1 MNTAER
7 SQVRQMVL
15 GCRKVLWQEYDQLL
29 LLHGLL
35 PERKVNPPA
44 DRLAMRKRIE
54 EALNREGNDYV
65 RARKRYL
72 RGMAY
77 TFLNR
82 LMALRVAEG
91 YALIKETVQ
100 TRPEYGDRSKRE
112 RDLADFEPAL
122 LAHPEEFTR
131 HALEEAFVEARQTIP
146 LLFRTDDPYAL
157 VLPRLPAIRQVRDL
171 LQRIPNDDWCEFETL
186 GWAYQYFK
194 SEENE
199 EIRRRMRGA
208 PEPDEA
214 PIINQFFTVAWI
226 VKALAQN
233 TIGRLWLE
241 GHPNSS
247 LQAQLD
253 YFVTI
258 QNEFPAQ
265 QNIRIDEF
273 RVLDLA
279 CGSGHLLLGSF
290 DLLFIMWHEAY
301 PDLPIWKIPAR
312 ILENNLY
319 GVDIDLRACQI
330 AAAALYLKARTTFER
345 VKGNDPSASFQPR
358 RINIVC
364 ADIRFTDS
372 GRRERFLA
380 QFEGDAQLQRIVA
393 QTLQACEQ
401 AFEIG
406 SLLDIREPIQKLFQQ
421 RVKKPSDL
429 KPPVEQLALFPLN
442 TIQLSLGDVPASIP
456 RQWTLVEILSLIQ
469 DYLRQATQR
478 QDMGSEFFG
487 MDAEQALYLVDVL
500 SQDYDVILMNPP
512 YGAMTTNCKT
522 YAKKHFPR
530 TANDAYAAFIE
541 QAVRLVKPGGC
552 VGALTGR
559 TFLFLKTFQKLR
571 EEILRQEALPELV
584 WDLGFNVL
592 DEATARYAAFTLRK
606 RFDQDGVDWQK
617 HPVTFFRLLDWA
629 WDEKRVKFEEALAGM
644 KQQVGE

>member
-1 MNTAER
+1 MDTAER

-15 GCRKVLWQEYDQLL
+15 ACRRILWEEYDQILR
-29 LLHGLL
+29 LHGLL
-35 PERKVNPPA
+35 PDKTVNPPA
-44 DRLAMRKRIE
+44 DRQAMQKRLQ
-54 EALNREGNDYV
+54 EALHREGNDYIK
-65 RARKRYL
+65 ARKRYL

-82 LMALRVAEG
+82 IMALRVAEG

-100 TRPEYGDRSKRE
+100 TRPEFGDRSLRE

-122 LAHPEEFTR
+122 LAHPEAFTHR
-131 HALEEAFVEARQTIP
+131 SLEDAFAEARQTIP
-146 LLFRTDDPYAL
+146 LLFRSDDPYAL
-157 VLPRLPAIRQVRDL
+157 VLPRLLVIRQVREL
-171 LQRIPNDDWCEFETL
+171 LRSLPNEVWCEFETL

-194 SEENE
+194 SEEND
-199 EIRRRMRGA
+199 EIRKRMRGA

-226 VKALAQN
+226 VKALSQN
-233 TIGRLWLE
+233 TIGRLWVE
-241 GHPNSS
+241 SHSDSS
-247 LQAQLD
+247 LQSKLN
-253 YFVTI
+253 YFI
-258 QNEFPAQ
+258 PIHNDFPAQ
-265 QNIRIDEF
+265 KTVKIDEF
-273 RVLDLA
+273 RVLDPA
-279 CGSGHLLLGSF
+279 CGSGHFLLGSF
-290 DLLFIMWHEAY
+290 DLLLEMWHEAY
-301 PDLPIWKIPAR
+301 PDLPTWAIPAK
-312 ILENNLY
+312 IIEANLY

-345 VKGNDPSASFQPR
+345 LKGNDSSADFQPR

-364 ADIRFTDS
+364 ADIRFTDG

-380 QFEGDAQLQRIVA
+380 QFEGDPQLQRIVA

-421 RVKKPSDL
+421 RVKKPSDF
-429 KPPVEQLALFPLN
+429 KPPVEQLALFHLDS
-442 TIQLSLGDVPASIP
+442 IQLSLGDVPASVP
-456 RQWTLVEILSLIQ
+456 RQWTIAEIFALLQ

-478 QDMGSEFFG
+478 QDMGAEFFG

-512 YGAMTTNCKT
+512 YGGMTTNCKN

-530 TANDAYAAFIE
+530 TANDAYSAFIE
-541 QAVRLVKPGGC
+541 QAVRLAKPGGC

-571 EEILRQEALPELV
+571 EEILRQDALPELV

-592 DEATARYAAFTLRK
+592 DEATARYAAFTLR
-606 RFDQDGVDWQK
+606 RRYDRDGVAWQQ

-629 WDEKRVKFEEALAGM
+629 WDEKRVKFEEALAEM
-644 KQQVGE
+644 KKQVAV